1 MTKGIQDMGMD
12 RTIEKKK
19 GLQKKHLIWIA
30 GAALFLFLAGMLIFG
45 DHSSA
50 FRVERDK
57 LTISAVENGIFND
70 YISVIGTV
78 EPITTIYLDA
88 IEGGRVTERFI
99 EEGSMVKKG
108 DVILKLEN
116 KQLYQTILNSEASLA
131 EKENYLRNTKVSFEA
146 AQIASRKDMLDSRY
160 RMTRRKRTYEQN
172 EILVKN
178 KYVPVEEYIQ
188 SKEDYEYEVK
198 LLEINKIK
206 AVNDS
211 LLRTTSMQTL
221 EEDLIKMRQMFQ
233 LVRGRMD
240 DLDVKAPVDG
250 QLGMLDAEV
259 GQLLSAGQRVGQ
271 INVLTDF
278 KVTAR
283 TDEYYI
289 DRIVHG
295 LKCSFDRSGSQ
306 FNLVVRKVLPEV
318 REGQFEVEMVFE
330 GTKPDNIR
338 TGQTY
343 QMRLEL
349 GEAGNA
355 VLIPRGGFFQST
367 GGQWIF
373 VLNANGT
380 EAVKRDI
387 RIGKQ
392 NPQYYEVLEGL
403 NTGEQVIT
411 SGYELFGNAD
421 RIIFK

>member
-1 MTKGIQDMGMD
+1 MGMD
-12 RTIEKKK
+12 RLIEKKK
-19 GLQKKHLIWIA
+19 GLQKKHIIWIA
-30 GAALFLFLAGMLIFG
+30 GGVLFLFLVGLVIFG

-50 FRVERDK
+50 LRVDRDK
-57 LTISAVENGIFND
+57 LTISAVEEGIFND

-88 IEGGRVTERFI
+88 IEGGRVTERLI

-116 KQLYQTILNSEASLA
+116 RQLYQTILNSEASLA
-131 EKENYLRNTKVSFEA
+131 EKENYLRNTKVTFEA

-221 EEDLIKMRQMFQ
+221 EEDLIKMRQMYQ
-233 LVRGRMD
+233 LVRARMD

-283 TDEYYI
+283 IDEYYI
-289 DRIVHG
+289 DRIIHG
-295 LKCSFDRSGSQ
+295 LKCSFDRSGTQ
-306 FNLVVRKVLPEV
+306 YNLVVRKVLPEV
-318 REGQFEVEMVFE
+318 REGQFESEMVFV

-367 GGQWIF
+367 GGQWVF

-380 EAVKRDI
+380 EAVKRNI
-387 RIGKQ
+387 RIGRQ

-403 NTGEQVIT
+403 NTGEKVIT

>member
-1 MTKGIQDMGMD
+1 MGMD
-12 RTIEKKK
+12 RLIEKKK
-19 GLQKKHLIWIA
+19 GLHKKHVIWIA
-30 GAALFLFLAGMLIFG
+30 GGALFLLLAGIMIFG

-57 LTISAVENGIFND
+57 LTISAVESGIFND

-88 IEGGRVTERFI
+88 IEGGRVTERLI

-116 KQLYQTILNSEASLA
+116 RQLYQTILNSEASLA

-221 EEDLIKMRQMFQ
+221 EEDLVKMRQMYQ
-233 LVRGRMD
+233 LVRARMD

-295 LKCSFDRSGSQ
+295 LKCSFDRSGTKYD
-306 FNLVVRKVLPEV
+306 LVVRKVLPEV
-318 REGQFEVEMVFE
+318 RGGQFEIEMVFE
-330 GTKPDNIR
+330 GAKPDNIR

-367 GGQWIF
+367 GGQWVF

-380 EAVKRDI
+380 EAVKRNI
-387 RIGKQ
+387 RFGRQ

>member
-1 MTKGIQDMGMD
+1 MGMD
-12 RTIEKKK
+12 RVIEKKK
-19 GLQKKHLIWIA
+19 GLQKKHFIWIA
-30 GAALFLFLAGMLIFG
+30 GGALFLLLAGIMIFG

-57 LTISAVENGIFND
+57 LTISAVESGIFND

-88 IEGGRVTERFI
+88 IEGGRVTERLI

-116 KQLYQTILNSEASLA
+116 RQLYQTILNSEASLA

-221 EEDLIKMRQMFQ
+221 EEDLVKMRQMYQ
-233 LVRGRMD
+233 LVRARMD

-295 LKCSFDRSGSQ
+295 LKCSFDRSGTKYD
-306 FNLVVRKVLPEV
+306 LVVRKVLPEV
-318 REGQFEVEMVFE
+318 RGGQFEIEMVFE
-330 GTKPDNIR
+330 GAKPDNIR

-367 GGQWIF
+367 GGQWVF

-380 EAVKRDI
+380 EAVKRNI
-387 RIGKQ
+387 RFGRQ

>member
-1 MTKGIQDMGMD
+1 MGMD
-12 RTIEKKK
+12 RVIEKKK
-19 GLQKKHLIWIA
+19 GLQKKHFIWIA
-30 GAALFLFLAGMLIFG
+30 GGALFLLLAGIMIFG

-57 LTISAVENGIFND
+57 LTISAVESGIFND

-88 IEGGRVTERFI
+88 IEGGRVTERLI

-116 KQLYQTILNSEASLA
+116 RQLYQTILNSEASLA

-221 EEDLIKMRQMFQ
+221 EEDLVKMRQMYQ
-233 LVRGRMD
+233 LVRARMD

-295 LKCSFDRSGSQ
+295 LKCSFDRSGTKYD
-306 FNLVVRKVLPEV
+306 LVVRKVLPEV
-318 REGQFEVEMVFE
+318 RGGQFEIEMVFE
-330 GTKPDNIR
+330 GAKPDNIR

-367 GGQWIF
+367 GGQWVF

-380 EAVKRDI
+380 EAVKRNI
-387 RIGKQ
+387 RFGRQ

-403 NTGEQVIT
+403 NTGEKVIT

>member
-1 MTKGIQDMGMD
+1 MGMD
-12 RTIEKKK
+12 RVIEKKK

-30 GAALFLFLAGMLIFG
+30 GGALLLFLAALIIFG

-57 LTISAVENGIFND
+57 LTISAVEEGIFND

-88 IEGGRVTERFI
+88 IEGGRVTQRLI

-116 KQLYQTILNSEASLA
+116 RQLYQTILNSEASLA

-146 AQIASRKDMLDSRY
+146 AQIASRKDMLDSHY

-206 AVNDS
+206 AANDS
-211 LLRTTSMQTL
+211 LLRMTSMQTL
-221 EEDLIKMRQMFQ
+221 EEDLVKMRQMFQ
-233 LVRGRMD
+233 LVRARMD

-250 QLGMLDAEV
+250 QLGILDAEV

-283 TDEYYI
+283 IDEYYI

-295 LKCSFDRSGSQ
+295 LKCSFDRSGTQ

-318 REGQFEVEMVFE
+318 REGQFEIEMVFE

-355 VLIPRGGFFQST
+355 LLIPRGGFFQST
-367 GGQWIF
+367 GGQWVF

-380 EAVKRDI
+380 EAVKRNI

-392 NPQYYEVLEGL
+392 NPQYYEVLDGL
-403 NTGEQVIT
+403 TPGEKVIT

>member
-1 MTKGIQDMGMD
+1 MGMD
-12 RTIEKKK
+12 RLIEKKK
-19 GLQKKHLIWIA
+19 GLQKKHIIWIA
-30 GAALFLFLAGMLIFG
+30 GGVLFLFLVGLVIFG

-50 FRVERDK
+50 LRVDRDK
-57 LTISAVENGIFND
+57 LTISAVEEGIFND

-88 IEGGRVTERFI
+88 IEGGRVTERLI

-116 KQLYQTILNSEASLA
+116 RQLYQTILNSEASLA

-221 EEDLIKMRQMFQ
+221 EEDLVKMRQMYQ
-233 LVRGRMD
+233 LVRARMD

-295 LKCSFDRSGSQ
+295 LKCSFDRSGTKYD
-306 FNLVVRKVLPEV
+306 LVVRKVLPEV
-318 REGQFEVEMVFE
+318 RGGQFEIEMVFE
-330 GTKPDNIR
+330 GAKPDNIR

-367 GGQWIF
+367 GGQWVF

-380 EAVKRDI
+380 EAVKRNI
-387 RIGKQ
+387 RFGRQ

>member
-1 MTKGIQDMGMD
+1 MGMD
-12 RTIEKKK
+12 RKIEKKK
-19 GLQKKHLIWIA
+19 GLQKKHIIWIA
-30 GAALFLFLAGMLIFG
+30 GGVLFLFLVGLVIFG

-57 LTISAVENGIFND
+57 LTISTVEEGIFND

-88 IEGGRVTERFI
+88 IEGGRVTERLI

-116 KQLYQTILNSEASLA
+116 RQLYQTILNSEASLA

-172 EILVKN
+172 EILIKN

-221 EEDLIKMRQMFQ
+221 EEDLVKMRQMYQ
-233 LVRGRMD
+233 LVRARMD

-283 TDEYYI
+283 IDEYYI

-295 LKCSFDRSGSQ
+295 LKCSFNRSGTQ
-306 FNLVVRKVLPEV
+306 YNLVVRKVLPEV
-318 REGQFEVEMVFE
+318 REGQFESEMVFE

-355 VLIPRGGFFQST
+355 ILIPRGGFFQSN
-367 GGQWIF
+367 GGQWVF
-373 VLNANGT
+373 VLNSNGS
-380 EAVKRDI
+380 EAVKRNI

-392 NPQYYEVLEGL
+392 NPQYYEVLDGL
-403 NTGEQVIT
+403 TTGEKVIT

>member
-1 MTKGIQDMGMD
+1 MGMD
-12 RTIEKKK
+12 KVIEKKK
-19 GLQKKHLIWIA
+19 GLQKKHIIWIA
-30 GAALFLFLAGMLIFG
+30 GGALFLFLAGIIIFG

-57 LTISAVENGIFND
+57 LTISAVESGIFND

-88 IEGGRVTERFI
+88 IEGGRVTERLI

-116 KQLYQTILNSEASLA
+116 RQLYQTILNSEASLA
-131 EKENYLRNTKVSFEA
+131 EKENYLRNTKVTFEA
-146 AQIASRKDMLDSRY
+146 AQIASKKDMLDSRY

-172 EILVKN
+172 EILIKN

-198 LLEINKIK
+198 LLEINRIK

-221 EEDLIKMRQMFQ
+221 EEDLIKMRQMYQ
-233 LVRGRMD
+233 LVRARMD

-271 INVLTDF
+271 INVLADF

-283 TDEYYI
+283 IDEYYI
-289 DRIVHG
+289 DRLVHG
-295 LKCSFDRSGSQ
+295 LKCSFDRSGTQ
-306 FNLVVRKVLPEV
+306 YDLVVRKVLPEV
-318 REGQFEVEMVFE
+318 RGGQFEIEMVFE

-367 GGQWIF
+367 GGQWVF
-373 VLNANGT
+373 VLNANET
-380 EAVKRDI
+380 EAIKRNI

-403 NTGEQVIT
+403 NTGEKVIT

-421 RIIFK
+421 RIILK

>member
-1 MTKGIQDMGMD
+1 MGMD
-12 RTIEKKK
+12 RKIEKKK
-19 GLQKKHLIWIA
+19 GLQKKHIIWIA
-30 GAALFLFLAGMLIFG
+30 GGVLFLFLVGLVIFG

-57 LTISAVENGIFND
+57 LTISTVEEGIFND

-88 IEGGRVTERFI
+88 IEGGRVTERLI

-116 KQLYQTILNSEASLA
+116 RQLYQTILNSEASLA

-172 EILVKN
+172 EILIKN

-221 EEDLIKMRQMFQ
+221 EEDLVKMRQMYQ
-233 LVRGRMD
+233 LVRARMD

-283 TDEYYI
+283 IDEYYI

-295 LKCSFDRSGSQ
+295 LKCSFNRSGTQ
-306 FNLVVRKVLPEV
+306 YNLVVRKVLPEV
-318 REGQFEVEMVFE
+318 REGQFESEMVFE

-355 VLIPRGGFFQST
+355 ILIPRGGFFQST
-367 GGQWIF
+367 GGQWVF
-373 VLNANGT
+373 VLNSNGS
-380 EAVKRDI
+380 EAVKRNI

-392 NPQYYEVLEGL
+392 NPQYYEVLDGL
-403 NTGEQVIT
+403 TTGEKVIT

>member
-1 MTKGIQDMGMD
+1 MD
-12 RTIEKKK
+12 RLIEKKK
-19 GLQKKHLIWIA
+19 GLQKKHVIWIA
-30 GAALFLFLAGMLIFG
+30 GGALFLLLAGIMIFG

-57 LTISAVENGIFND
+57 LTISAVESGIFND

-88 IEGGRVTERFI
+88 IEGGRVTERLI

-116 KQLYQTILNSEASLA
+116 RQLYQTILNSEASLA

-221 EEDLIKMRQMFQ
+221 EEDLVKMRQMYQ
-233 LVRGRMD
+233 LVRARMD

-295 LKCSFDRSGSQ
+295 LKCSFDRSGTKYD
-306 FNLVVRKVLPEV
+306 LVVRKVLPEV
-318 REGQFEVEMVFE
+318 RGGQFEIEMVFE
-330 GTKPDNIR
+330 GAKPDNIR

-367 GGQWIF
+367 G
-373 VLNANGT
+373 
-380 EAVKRDI
+380 
-387 RIGKQ
+387 
-392 NPQYYEVLEGL
+392 
-403 NTGEQVIT
+403 
-411 SGYELFGNAD
+411 
-421 RIIFK
+421 

>member
-1 MTKGIQDMGMD
+1 MD

-116 KQLYQTILNSEASLA
+116 RQLYQTILNSEASLA

-380 EAVKRDI
+380 EAVKRNI

-392 NPQYYEVLEGL
+392 NPQYYEVIEGL

>member
-1 MTKGIQDMGMD
+1 MGMD
-12 RTIEKKK
+12 RAIEKKK
-19 GLQKKHLIWIA
+19 GLQKKHIIWIA
-30 GAALFLFLAGMLIFG
+30 GGALLLFLAGMLIFG

-57 LTISAVENGIFND
+57 LTISDVESGIFND

-88 IEGGRVTERFI
+88 IEGGRVAERLI

-116 KQLYQTILNSEASLA
+116 RQLYQTILNSEASLA

-172 EILVKN
+172 EILIKN

-221 EEDLIKMRQMFQ
+221 EEDLVKMRQMYQ
-233 LVRGRMD
+233 LVRARMD
-240 DLDVKAPVDG
+240 DLDVRAPVDG

-283 TDEYYI
+283 IDEYYI
-289 DRIVHG
+289 DRTIHG
-295 LKCSFDRSGSQ
+295 LKCSFDRSGIQ
-306 FNLVVRKVLPEV
+306 YDLVVRKVLPEV
-318 REGQFEVEMVFE
+318 REGQFEIEMVFE
-330 GTKPDNIR
+330 GAKPDNIR

-367 GGQWIF
+367 GGQWVF

-380 EAVKRDI
+380 EAVKRNI
-387 RIGKQ
+387 RIGRQ

>member
-1 MTKGIQDMGMD
+1 MGMD
-12 RTIEKKK
+12 RVIEKKK
-19 GLQKKHLIWIA
+19 GLQKKHFIWIA
-30 GAALFLFLAGMLIFG
+30 GGALFLLLAGIMIFG

-57 LTISAVENGIFND
+57 LTISAVESGIFND

-88 IEGGRVTERFI
+88 IEGGRVTERLI

-116 KQLYQTILNSEASLA
+116 RQLYQTILNSEASLA

-221 EEDLIKMRQMFQ
+221 EEDLVKMRQMYQ
-233 LVRGRMD
+233 LVRARMD

-295 LKCSFDRSGSQ
+295 LKCSFDRSGTKYD
-306 FNLVVRKVLPEV
+306 LVVRKVLPEV
-318 REGQFEVEMVFE
+318 RGGQFEIEMVFE
-330 GTKPDNIR
+330 GAKPDNIR

-367 GGQWIF
+367 GGQWVF

-380 EAVKRDI
+380 EAVKRNI
-387 RIGKQ
+387 RIGRQ

>member
-1 MTKGIQDMGMD
+1 MGMD
-12 RTIEKKK
+12 RLIEKKK
-19 GLQKKHLIWIA
+19 GLQKKHVIWIA
-30 GAALFLFLAGMLIFG
+30 GGALFLLLAGIMIFG

-57 LTISAVENGIFND
+57 LTISAVESGIFND

-88 IEGGRVTERFI
+88 IEGGRVTERLI

-116 KQLYQTILNSEASLA
+116 RQLYQTILNSEASLA

-221 EEDLIKMRQMFQ
+221 EEDLVKMRQMYQ
-233 LVRGRMD
+233 LVRARMD

-295 LKCSFDRSGSQ
+295 LKCSFDRSGTKYD
-306 FNLVVRKVLPEV
+306 LVVRKVLPEV
-318 REGQFEVEMVFE
+318 RGGQFEIEMVFE
-330 GTKPDNIR
+330 GAKPDNIR

-367 GGQWIF
+367 GGQWVF

-380 EAVKRDI
+380 EAVKRNI
-387 RIGKQ
+387 RFGRQ

>member
-1 MTKGIQDMGMD
+1 MD
-12 RTIEKKK
+12 KAIEKKK

-116 KQLYQTILNSEASLA
+116 RQLYQTILNSEASLA

>member
-380 EAVKRDI
+380 EAVKRNI

-392 NPQYYEVLEGL
+392 NPQYYEVIEGL